1 VQQETKTFATITIQ
15 NYFRMYAKLA
25 GMTGTAET
33 EAEEFSK
40 IYKLEVVR
48 IPTHQPMIRQDFGD
62 QIFKNEESKFKALV
76 KEVEEVHKQGRPV
89 LIGTVAIENSEKLS
103 RMLNQHGIKHD
114 VLNAKQHEREAN
126 KIALAGEL
134 GAVTI
139 ATNMAGRG
147 VDIILGG
154 DPWGYEPYYDILHKI
169 LKKEEI
175 DAARQLIGENIKERP
190 FPANIESTIKNLQLV
205 ESNLRQKRRES
216 VINSVYIENDEI
228 EKIRNEQRN
237 SYKELAKQFEHWDK
251 EISEKLARELSTAIK
266 NNNEEKGKKLKQEIE
281 KFASLPNSND
291 SYEQIEIILEKHDAD
306 LKNWQSN
313 HNKVVELG
321 GLYVLGSE
329 RHEARRIDNQLRG
342 RAGRQGDPGSS
353 RFYVGLD
360 DELMRRFGGE
370 RIQGIMNWAGMDENT
385 PIENKLISSSIVN
398 AQTKVEGYNFDIRK
412 HLVDYDDVINKQRE
426 IIYGE
431 RHKIL
436 SGADLRS
443 NILDM
448 VKAVIEVE
456 TDKFLKVPGGEEPDF
471 AALIGAI
478 KNIFPVPPEINPEA
492 LSQMRTEEVV
502 DKFVQTADELYA
514 KKEDEVGP
522 ANMRTLERLV
532 MLRVIDTLWVEHL
545 TAVDYLR
552 QGIGLEAA
560 GQQDPLVAYK
570 RRSSIMF
577 EELRDAIRDDVA
589 HLIYRVSIVK
599 PGAPGQAAPAP
610 SSPMT
615 KIVGKPGEKKPS
627 LQPGHEPGRNEACPC
642 GSGKKYKRCHGANEP
657 S

>member
-1 VQQETKTFATITIQ
+1 
-15 NYFRMYAKLA
+15 
-25 GMTGTAET
+25 
-33 EAEEFSK
+33 
-40 IYKLEVVR
+40 
-48 IPTHQPMIRQDFGD
+48 
-62 QIFKNEESKFKALV
+62 
-76 KEVEEVHKQGRPV
+76 
-89 LIGTVAIENSEKLS
+89 
-103 RMLNQHGIKHD
+103 
-114 VLNAKQHEREAN
+114 VLNAKKHEQEAQ
-126 KIALAGEL
+126 IISDAGKP
-134 GAVTI
+134 GAVTV

-154 DPWGYEPYYDILHKI
+154 KPPEDGDEKA
-169 LKKEEI
+169 K
-175 DAARQLIGENIKERP
+175 AAWQ
-190 FPANIESTIKNLQLV
+190 
-205 ESNLRQKRRES
+205 
-216 VINSVYIENDEI
+216 
-228 EKIRNEQRN
+228 
-237 SYKELAKQFEHWDK
+237 
-251 EISEKLARELSTAIK
+251 
-266 NNNEEKGKKLKQEIE
+266 
-281 KFASLPNSND
+281 AS
-291 SYEQIEIILEKHDAD
+291 HD
-306 LKNWQSN
+306 
-313 HNKVVELG
+313 KVVSLG
-321 GLYVLGSE
+321 GLHVLGSE

-385 PIENKLISSSIVN
+385 PIENRLISRSIEN
-398 AQTKVEGYNFDIRK
+398 AQTKVEGFNFDIRK

-478 KNIFPVPPEINPEA
+478 KNIFPAVPPEITPEA

-514 KKEDEVGP
+514 KKEEEVGP

-627 LQPGHEPGRNEACPC
+627 LQPGHKVGRNEACPC